1 MSNSYLVQ
9 TLDSIAESTPSDTDV
24 LLIGTNSG
32 TVFGKVSVNDFLK
45 FNQVPK
51 IKRITVNVGDL
62 TANANKET
70 SVGTELDADTYTLLG
85 VSAVA
90 KGGIPFMVSVNNIS
104 ISSLNLVC
112 RSNVPTTNRNVDVII
127 LYC

>member
-1 MSNSYLVQ
+1 MADSYLVQ
-9 TLDSIAESTPSDTDV
+9 TLSTIAESTPSDTDV

-32 TVFGKVSVNDFLK
+32 TVFGKVPVNDFLK

-70 SVGTELDADTYTLLG
+70 SVGTELDADTYTLLA

>member
-1 MSNSYLVQ
+1 MADSYLVQ
-9 TLDSIAESTPSDTDV
+9 TLASIAESTPSDTDV
-24 LLIGTNSG
+24 LLIGANSG

-51 IKRITVNVGDL
+51 VKRITVNVGDL

-70 SVGTELDADTYTLLG
+70 SVGTGLDADTYTLLA

-104 ISSLNLVC
+104 ISTLNLVC
-112 RSNVPTTNRNVDVII
+112 RSNVPTTNRNVDVVI

>member
-1 MSNSYLVQ
+1 MANSYLVQ

-24 LLIGTNSG
+24 LLIGANSG
-32 TVFGKVSVNDFLK
+32 TVFGKVSVNDFFK

-70 SVGTELDADTYTLLG
+70 SVGTELDADTYTLLA

>member
-1 MSNSYLVQ
+1 MADSYLVQ
-9 TLDSIAESTPSDTDV
+9 TLDSIAESTPSDTDM
-24 LLIGTNSG
+24 LLIGANSG
-32 TVFGKVSVNDFLK
+32 RIFGKVSVSEFLK
-45 FNQVPK
+45 AYQVPK
-51 IKRITVNVGDL
+51 IKRITANVGDL

-70 SVGTELDADTYTLLG
+70 SVGTELDADTYTLLA

>member
-1 MSNSYLVQ
+1 MADSYLVQ
-9 TLDSIAESTPSDTDV
+9 TLASIAESTPSDTDV
-24 LLIGTNSG
+24 LLIGANSG
-32 TVFGKVSVNDFLK
+32 TVFGKVPVNDFLK

-70 SVGTELDADTYTLLG
+70 SVGTELDADTYTLLA

-104 ISSLNLVC
+104 ISTLNLVC

>member
-1 MSNSYLVQ
+1 MADSYLVQ
-9 TLDSIAESTPSDTDV
+9 TLASIAESTPSDTDV
-24 LLIGTNSG
+24 LLTGANSG
-32 TVFGKVSVNDFLK
+32 KTFGKVAVSEFLK
-45 FNQVPK
+45 AFQVPK
-51 IKRITVNVGDL
+51 IKRITVSVGDL

-70 SVGTELDADTYTLLG
+70 SVGTELDVDTYTLLA

-112 RSNVPTTNRNVDVII
+112 RSTVAATNRTVDVII
-127 LYC
+127 FYY

>member
-1 MSNSYLVQ
+1 MADSYLVQ
-9 TLDSIAESTPSDTDV
+9 TLDSIAESTPSDTDM
-24 LLIGTNSG
+24 LLIGANSG
-32 TVFGKVSVNDFLK
+32 RIFGKVSVSEFLK
-45 FNQVPK
+45 AYQVPK

-70 SVGTELDADTYTLLG
+70 SVGTELDADTYTLLA

-112 RSNVPTTNRNVDVII
+112 RSNVPTTNRNVDVVI

>member
-1 MSNSYLVQ
+1 MADSYLVQ
-9 TLDSIAESTPSDTDV
+9 TLASIAESTPSDTDV
-24 LLIGTNSG
+24 LLIGANSG
-32 TVFGKVSVNDFLK
+32 TVFGKVPVNDFLK

-51 IKRITVNVGDL
+51 VKRITVNVGDL

-70 SVGTELDADTYTLLG
+70 SVGTELDADTYTLLA

-104 ISSLNLVC
+104 ISTLNLVC

>member
-1 MSNSYLVQ
+1 MADAYLVQ
-9 TLDSIAESTPSDTDV
+9 TLESIAESTPSDTDV
-24 LLIGTNSG
+24 LLIGANSG

-70 SVGTELDADTYTLLG
+70 SVGTELDADTYTLLA

-127 LYC
+127 FYC

>member
-1 MSNSYLVQ
+1 MADSYLVQ

-32 TVFGKVSVNDFLK
+32 TVFGKVSVSDFLK

-70 SVGTELDADTYTLLG
+70 TVGTELDADAYTLLA

-127 LYC
+127 FYC

>member
-1 MSNSYLVQ
+1 MANSYLVQ
-9 TLDSIAESTPSDTDV
+9 TLASIAESTPSDTDV
-24 LLIGTNSG
+24 LLIGANSG

-51 IKRITVNVGDL
+51 IKRITVSVGDL
-62 TANANKET
+62 TANANKEI
-70 SVGTELDADTYTLLG
+70 SVGTELDADAYTLLA

-112 RSNVPTTNRNVDVII
+112 RSNVPTTNRTVDVVI
-127 LYC
+127 LYY

>member
-1 MSNSYLVQ
+1 MADSYLVQ
-9 TLDSIAESTPSDTDV
+9 TLASIAESTPSDTDV
-24 LLIGTNSG
+24 LLIGANSG

-51 IKRITVNVGDL
+51 VKRITVNVGDL
-62 TANANKET
+62 TANANKEI
-70 SVGTELDADTYTLLG
+70 SVGTELDADTYTLLA

-90 KGGIPFMVSVNNIS
+90 KGGIPFMISVNNIS
-104 ISSLNLVC
+104 ISTLNLSC

-127 LYC
+127 LYY

>member
-1 MSNSYLVQ
+1 MDSYIVQ
-9 TLDSIAESTPSDTDV
+9 TLESIAESTPLDTDM
-24 LLIGTNSG
+24 LLIGADSG
-32 TVFGKVSVNDFLK
+32 RIFGKVPVNEFLK

-70 SVGTELDADTYTLLG
+70 SVGTELDADTYTLLA

-104 ISSLNLVC
+104 ISTLNLVC

-127 LYC
+127 FYC

>member
-70 SVGTELDADTYTLLG
+70 SVGTELDADAYTLLA

-104 ISSLNLVC
+104 ISSINLVC

>member
-1 MSNSYLVQ
+1 MADSYLVQ
-9 TLDSIAESTPSDTDV
+9 TLASIAESTPSDTDV
-24 LLIGTNSG
+24 LLIGANSG

-70 SVGTELDADTYTLLG
+70 SVGTELDADTYTLLA

-90 KGGIPFMVSVNNIS
+90 KGGVPFMVSVNNIS

-127 LYC
+127 FYC

>member
-1 MSNSYLVQ
+1 MDSYIVQ

-24 LLIGTNSG
+24 LLIGANSG
-32 TVFGKVSVNDFLK
+32 TVFGKVPVNDFLK

-51 IKRITVNVGDL
+51 VKRITVNVGDL

-70 SVGTELDADTYTLLG
+70 SVGTELDADAYTLLA

-112 RSNVPTTNRNVDVII
+112 RSNVPTTNRSVDVVI
-127 LYC
+127 LYY

>member
-1 MSNSYLVQ
+1 MADSYLVQ

-24 LLIGTNSG
+24 LLIGANSG

-62 TANANKET
+62 TANTNKET
-70 SVGTELDADTYTLLG
+70 SVGTELDADTYTLLA

>member
-1 MSNSYLVQ
+1 MADSYLVQ
-9 TLDSIAESTPSDTDV
+9 TLDSIAESTPSDTDI
-24 LLIGTNSG
+24 LLIGADSG
-32 TVFGKVSVNDFLK
+32 RIFGKVSVSEFLK
-45 FNQVPK
+45 AYQVPK

-70 SVGTELDADTYTLLG
+70 SVGTELDADTYTLLA
-85 VSAVA
+85 VSVVA

-127 LYC
+127 FYC

>member
-1 MSNSYLVQ
+1 MADSYLVQ
-9 TLDSIAESTPSDTDV
+9 TLASIAESTPSDTDV
-24 LLIGTNSG
+24 LLIGANSG

-45 FNQVPK
+45 YNQVPK

-70 SVGTELDADTYTLLG
+70 SVGTELDADTYTLLA

-127 LYC
+127 FYC

>member
-1 MSNSYLVQ
+1 MADSYLVQ
-9 TLDSIAESTPSDTDV
+9 TLSTIAESTPSDTDV
-24 LLIGTNSG
+24 LLIGANSG

-70 SVGTELDADTYTLLG
+70 SVGTELDADTYTLLA

>member
-1 MSNSYLVQ
+1 MADSYLVQ
-9 TLDSIAESTPSDTDV
+9 TLSNIAESTPSDTDM
-24 LLIGTNSG
+24 LLIGADSG
-32 TVFGKVSVNDFLK
+32 RIFGKVSVSKFLRAY
-45 FNQVPK
+45 QIPK

-62 TANANKET
+62 TANANKEI
-70 SVGTELDADTYTLLG
+70 SVGTELDADAYTLLA

-112 RSNVPTTNRNVDVII
+112 RSNVPTTNRTVDVVI
-127 LYC
+127 LYY

>member
-1 MSNSYLVQ
+1 MADSYLVQ
-9 TLDSIAESTPSDTDV
+9 TLSTIAESTPSDTDV
-24 LLIGTNSG
+24 LLIGANSG

-70 SVGTELDADTYTLLG
+70 SVGTELDADTYTLLA

-104 ISSLNLVC
+104 ISTLNLVC
-112 RSNVPTTNRNVDVII
+112 RSNVPTTNRNVDVVI

>member
-1 MSNSYLVQ
+1 MDSYIVQ

-24 LLIGTNSG
+24 LLIGANSG
-32 TVFGKVSVNDFLK
+32 TVFGKVPVNDFFK

-70 SVGTELDADTYTLLG
+70 SVGTELDADTYTLLA

-127 LYC
+127 FYC